1 MASSAAVWPH
11 DPASSSKPPKTC
23 TRSSVMP
30 AASEYCAKCQMM
42 VATMVQIAQA
52 HATEGLT
59 NCFIAWKGRTPLQR
73 V

>member
-1 MASSAAVWPH
+1 
-11 DPASSSKPPKTC
+11 
-23 TRSSVMP
+23 MP